1 MRESFYLHCIIDKA
15 GLDFNAGA
23 QSARRQSL
31 AKLNNLPLEA
41 PITKVISLITK
52 AQENSN
58 ENVSQVLDKVSAIG
72 ISSAKIGLSPGLRT
86 RTTKYFSRGLG
97 LAKSRDKQ
105 RTSYILCNIKLC
117 TPLYTNIYARRR
129 NRVVLFMR
137 PANLHFSVE

>member
-72 ISSAKIGLSPGLRT
+72 ISSANRSFARPTHTYNKSISLVGFVWRSRAT
-86 RTTKYFSRGLG
+86 SSEQVIYFV
-97 LAKSRDKQ
+97 
-105 RTSYILCNIKLC
+105 I
-117 TPLYTNIYARRR
+117 
-129 NRVVLFMR
+129 
-137 PANLHFSVE
+137 